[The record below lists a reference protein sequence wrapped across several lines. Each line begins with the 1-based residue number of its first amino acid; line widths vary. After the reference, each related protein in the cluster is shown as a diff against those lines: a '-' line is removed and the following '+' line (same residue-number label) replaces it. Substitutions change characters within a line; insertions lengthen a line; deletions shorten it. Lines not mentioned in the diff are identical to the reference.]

1 MTKVCLK
8 IQIGKLTNV
17 QIHYAM
23 FSIAALKITARQ
35 WSLTVVTA
43 FVIAEKVRR
52 TVIMTAERTN

>member
-8 IQIGKLTNV
+8 IHIGKLTNV

-43 FVIAEKVRR
+43 FVIAKKLCGMV
-52 TVIMTAERTN
+52 TVTT

>member
-23 FSIAALKITARQ
+23 FSIATLKITARQ
-35 WSLTVVTA
+35 WSLTIITA
-43 FVIAEKVRR
+43 FVIAKKLCGMV
-52 TVIMTAERTN
+52 TVTT